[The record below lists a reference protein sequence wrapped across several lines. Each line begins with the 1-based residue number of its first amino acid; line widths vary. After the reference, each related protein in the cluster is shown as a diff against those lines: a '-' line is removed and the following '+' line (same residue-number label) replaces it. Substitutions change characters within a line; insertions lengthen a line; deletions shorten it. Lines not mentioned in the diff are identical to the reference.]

1 MELRKHLQRAR
12 HQRARRT
19 QRGVQHLHHGGAHR
33 RRAARLGRE
42 HGQAAGRSVRAGRP
56 AVLRL
61 ERGGHLFRCAR
72 ARDPLEPRLRALLA
86 AVAGHVRLGVAELHQ
101 PQAHRRDGLD
111 VRGHARV
118 RGEVLPGRHRARPL
132 LRGKHRAG
140 AQVLGARPRHL
151 GAGGTPSRPGG
162 VHELRVRREDHQA
175 LPPRGV
181 RGREVE
187 LLAVPGPHAR
197 PRQVR
202 GLQDALLR
210 PRRVRGV
217 HGSPDALRARGA

>member
-1 MELRKHLQRAR
+1 MRIRLPPRDRRRPGRGHRARGAEVGALGRGHVVGPAGAPELGLLRAQRAARRGGMELRKHLQRAR

-118 RGEVLPGRHRARPL
+118 RGEVLPAVTGRDLSYEESIELGHKFWVLDRAIWALEGRHRD
-132 LRGKHRAG
+132 
-140 AQVLGARPRHL
+140 QEC
-151 GAGGTPSRPGG
+151 SRTTCTT
-162 VHELRVRREDHQA
+162 
-175 LPPRGV
+175 
-181 RGREVE
+181 
-187 LLAVPGPHAR
+187 
-197 PRQVR
+197 
-202 GLQDALLR
+202 
-210 PRRVRGV
+210 
-217 HGSPDALRARGA
+217 